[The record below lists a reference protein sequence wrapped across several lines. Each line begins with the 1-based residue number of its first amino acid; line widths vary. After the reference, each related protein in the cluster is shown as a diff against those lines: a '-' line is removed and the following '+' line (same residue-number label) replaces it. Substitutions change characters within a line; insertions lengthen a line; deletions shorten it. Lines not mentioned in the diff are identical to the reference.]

1 MEMILNTMRMFDH
14 DQARELAFGDETSLE
29 ENIPIGMLNPED
41 FEKLNL
47 TSSLNIKVANK
58 NGDVVLRVEKDENVP
73 QGIILMPVSIW
84 ANQLTSCESND
95 INYKNIAVS
104 VEATRDPITGFTQI
118 IQSIKNKE
126 K

>member
-1 MEMILNTMRMFDH
+1 MILNTMRIFDH
-14 DQARELAFGDETSLE
+14 DQARELAFGDEKSLG
-29 ENIPIGMLNPED
+29 ENIPIGMLNPKD

-47 TSSLNIKVANK
+47 TANLHIKVTNN
-58 NGDVVLRVEKDENVP
+58 NGDVILRVEMDENVP

-95 INYKNIAVS
+95 ITYKNIAVN
-104 VEATRDPITGFTQI
+104 VEATRDPITSFNQI
-118 IQSIKNKE
+118 IQSIKSKE

>member
-1 MEMILNTMRMFDH
+1 MILNTMRMFDH
-14 DQARELAFGDETSLE
+14 DQTRELALGDKKSLE
-29 ENIPIGMLNPED
+29 ENIPIGMINPKD
-41 FEKLNL
+41 FENLNL
-47 TSSLNIKVANK
+47 TSSLNIKVANN
-58 NGDVVLRVEKDENVP
+58 NGDIIVRVEKDENVP

-104 VEATRDPITGFTQI
+104 VEATRDPITSFNQI
-118 IQSIKNKE
+118 IQSIKIKE